1 MKHFSLFF
9 VYTYT
14 DQNDMLMSNTLKTS
28 IGGGYKPAPDI
39 IRIRIRLFAENNFHR
54 PLSNLRPDQRMAVIY
69 CLHQQFQFSN
79 GDIANLL
86 SVSSSTIH
94 RDLQS
99 ASIYKNT
106 SDFMSRVQRIED
118 YILYNAKYIH

>member
-9 VYTYT
+9 VYTNT
-14 DQNDMLMSNTLKTS
+14 NQNDMLMSNTLKIS
-28 IGGGYKPAPDI
+28 MGGGYKPAPDI
-39 IRIRIRLFAENNFHR
+39 IRIRVRLFAENNFHR
-54 PLSNLRPDQRMAVIY
+54 PLSNLRPDQRMALIY

-79 GDIANLL
+79 GDIANIL

-94 RDLQS
+94 RNLQS
-99 ASIYKNT
+99 ASVYKNT